1 MITVTPATQAILE
14 SDQIRSCYLVALP
27 SLYLT
32 TAPSSLS
39 WGGNTYT
46 SNGTLLKLDGRAA
59 TGEVSANTFKLELD
73 NADRTA
79 LSIYG
84 TGNYLGLPVS
94 VFYGLLDEDGQLIP
108 DPVEYFAGI
117 FDGWSVKETTSAS
130 TLTVTA
136 KSHWAAFERKAGRFT
151 NQSSQQEVNPTDTF
165 FDASHEDKTIYKWG
179 NLN

>member
-1 MITVTPATQAILE
+1 MITATPAVQAIIE

-59 TGEVSANTFKLELD
+59 TGEVSANTFKIELD

-79 LSIYG
+79 LSLYG
-84 TGNYLGLPVS
+84 NDNYLGLPVS
-94 VFYGLLDEDGQLIP
+94 VHYGLLDADGNLIP
-108 DPVEYFAGI
+108 DPIEYFAGI
-117 FDGWSVKETTSAS
+117 FDGWSVSETTSS
-130 TLTVTA
+130 SKLTVTA

-151 NQSSQQEVNPTDTF
+151 NQSSQQEQYPTDTF
-165 FDASHEDKTIYKWG
+165 FDSAHEDKNIYKWG
-179 NLN
+179 GGS

>member
-1 MITVTPATQAILE
+1 MITATPAVQAMIE
-14 SDQIRSCYLVALP
+14 SDNIRSCYLVALP

-59 TGEVSANTFKLELD
+59 TGEISANTFKIELD

-84 TGNYLGLPVS
+84 NGNYLGLPVS
-94 VFYGLLDEDGQLIP
+94 VYYAMLDADGQLIP
-108 DPVEYFAGI
+108 DPIEHFAGI
-117 FDGWSVKETTSAS
+117 FDGWSVAETMTSS
-130 TLTVTA
+130 KLIVTS

-151 NQSSQQEVNPTDTF
+151 SQSSQNEQYPNDTF
-165 FDASHEDKTIYKWG
+165 FDSSHEDKAIYKWG